1 MFGVVADMRV
11 KCKQNILCR
20 TDKWEKEE
28 EESVMLVPST
38 KTDRLQTQEFPGSHD
53 LSFWL
58 K

>member
-1 MFGVVADMRV
+1 MVADMRV
-11 KCKQNILCR
+11 KCKQNILCL

-28 EESVMLVPST
+28 EESLMLVPST
-38 KTDRLQTQEFPGSHD
+38 KTNRLQTQEFPGSHD